1 MLMFAVLVV
10 AAFLSL
16 PRADARADI
25 DVRCPPMLSV
35 GGVGL
40 EHLDVLAGA
49 PGQERTEYPAWL
61 APDDTEV
68 SKGLARQTWS
78 VDVTR
83 ASPATLVC
91 RYHGTNESIRILLPE
106 GHRICISVF
115 PFTDG
120 KMRAATGSPVTA
132 ICH

>member
-1 MLMFAVLVV
+1 MRMLSVFLV
-10 AAFLSL
+10 AAFFIA
-16 PRADARADI
+16 PQADARDDI
-25 DVRCPPMLSV
+25 DVRCPPIYSI
-35 GGVGL
+35 GGGGL

-49 PGQERTEYPAWL
+49 PGQELTEYPAWL

-78 VDVTR
+78 VDVTW
-83 ASPATLVC
+83 ASPTTLVC
-91 RYHGTNESIRILLPE
+91 RYHGTNESIRIPLPE